1 MNRPESRSGAQWAR
15 WPALTLPAKEKLF
28 AFVELGIE
36 LALSPAGST
45 PTVDVSCFSIK
56 RSVRAIRKGRTREF
70 VVSTRRE
77 AVGWTR
83 ATALLDGQAV
93 TVTSPSMEATRRA
106 QLQGIELLGVLTRAD
121 KATSERLS
129 SAGDI
134 VVDAGEAIVTLEG
147 IGDIQA
153 ICMSNEDLAVLAIL
167 AGWPFP
173 AKLKGKH

>member
-1 MNRPESRSGAQWAR
+1 
-15 WPALTLPAKEKLF
+15 
-28 AFVELGIE
+28 
-36 LALSPAGST
+36 
-45 PTVDVSCFSIK
+45 
-56 RSVRAIRKGRTREF
+56 
-70 VVSTRRE
+70 
-77 AVGWTR
+77 
-83 ATALLDGQAV
+83 
-93 TVTSPSMEATRRA
+93 MEATRRA